1 MSATDPLYQGR
12 VGIAG
17 AGLLGRLLA
26 WKLVKQGCEVTLF
39 DASKL
44 FDQDR
49 IPSLTAAYTA
59 AGMIAPLSEAV
70 ATEKLIFDLGRES
83 LALWPRWLA
92 ALTAETGQTIN
103 YEHNGSLVIAH
114 PQDHAELVQFQCD
127 LNRTLGAQ
135 AQAEQL
141 DRAGVHSLEPDLA
154 DHFHNGLLLPEEA
167 HIDNYHLM
175 DLLLQRCLQLGVQV
189 HDESKVNVDTR
200 RIYSDNAEHHF
211 DLVLDCR
218 GAGAKAQWPQVR
230 GVRGEVLTVQT
241 RDVQLSRPV
250 RLMHPR
256 YQLYVVPKPDNFF
269 VIGATQIESEDRS
282 PMTVQ
287 SIMELSSALY
297 TISPAFAEAR
307 ISDLS
312 VNLRPSLT
320 DNRPRIEATDGLIK
334 INGLFR
340 HGYLLAPV
348 VIETLLQWLN
358 GGDALAFSSTL
369 GLEERSL
376 A

>member
-1 MSATDPLYQGR
+1 MSATPSLYQGR

-26 WKLVKQGCEVTLF
+26 WQLVKQGCDVTLF

-44 FDQDR
+44 FDQDHV
-49 IPSLTAAYTA
+49 PSLTAAYTA

-70 ATEKLIFDLGRES
+70 ATEKLIFEMGQES
-83 LALWPRWLA
+83 MVLWPQWLTSLEA
-92 ALTAETGQTIN
+92 DTGEQIN
-103 YEHNGSLVIAH
+103 YEHNGSLVVAH
-114 PQDHAELVQFQCD
+114 QQDHAELVQFQCD
-127 LNRTLGAQ
+127 LDRTLGAQ
-135 AQAEQL
+135 VQVEQL
-141 DRAGVHSLEPDLA
+141 DQAGVHNLEPDLA
-154 DHFHNGLLLPEEA
+154 EHFHNGLFLSEEA

-175 DLLLQRCLQLGVQV
+175 DLLLRHCLQLGVQV
-189 HDESKVNVDTR
+189 HDEITVNVDKR
-200 RIYSDNAEHHF
+200 RIYSDSEEHHF
-211 DLVLDCR
+211 DLVFDCR

-241 RDVQLSRPV
+241 PDVQLSRPV

-256 YQLYVVPKPDNFF
+256 YQLYVVPKPDNYF

-287 SIMELSSALY
+287 SVLELSSALY

-307 ISDLS
+307 IIELG

-320 DNRPRIEATDGLIK
+320 DNRPRIDTAEGLIK

-348 VIETLLQWLN
+348 VIQHLLHWLN
-358 GGDALAFSSTL
+358 GGDALLFSSTL
-369 GLEERSL
+369 GLEEPCL